1 MPSPLTESGLSHRQ
15 CSSEGIRWS
24 DGHSNPSGLS
34 SAQAAKPLTFER
46 VSSIRTTTGTRGTRS
61 VKCLFQC
68 FINVTETPGYLLLIL
83 KSSISS
89 SQTMHA
95 DARCPKTPLMPI
107 YCASLSSCSK
117 NAIFEELKWPPG
129 AGAARTGN
137 APKTI

>member
-1 MPSPLTESGLSHRQ
+1 VPSPLTESGLSHRQ

-68 FINVTETPGYLLLIL
+68 SINVTETPGYLLLVL

-89 SQTMHA
+89 TLPAKPCMQMP
-95 DARCPKTPLMPI
+95 DVPKP
-107 YCASLSSCSK
+107 
-117 NAIFEELKWPPG
+117 
-129 AGAARTGN
+129 R
-137 APKTI
+137 